1 MRAWAQKAAAV
12 AAAGALA
19 LGAGGAYV
27 AGSGTDEAAAAAP
40 AIAAAADPPDSSP
53 STIPVESTESP
64 AMPGAP
70 EKGPTPPPVVVS
82 VDPGDKAEVSTG
94 PGCVGTDLELA
105 DAGTVSLDTD
115 GLSLARQSR
124 TGGGD
129 ERRPESDDD
138 RQVETLGG
146 VLSPNGFDGDSEP
159 ASIDV
164 DLDLGDLAARMALA
178 ADMAGGGLDVGVD
191 VSGDDTA
198 SSPDC
203 GAGGVSAGLD
213 LSADDL
219 RSP

>member
-1 MRAWAQKAAAV
+1 VLFTLGEKAARMAEWGQQAWAQKAAAV

-27 AGSGTDEAAAAAP
+27 AGSGTDEVAAAAP
-40 AIAAAADPPDSSP
+40 AIAASADPPETSP
-53 STIPVESTESP
+53 FTSPVESSESP

-70 EKGPTPPPVVVS
+70 ENGPTPPPVGAS
-82 VDPGDKAEVSTG
+82 VDPGDEAEVSTD

-105 DAGTVSLDTD
+105 DAGRVSLDTD

-138 RQVETLGG
+138 RQVETLG

-164 DLDLGDLAARMALA
+164 GDLAARMALA
-178 ADMAGGGLDVGVD
+178 ADMAGGGLDV
-191 VSGDDTA
+191 SGDDTA

-203 GAGGVSAGLD
+203 GAA
-213 LSADDL
+213 A
-219 RSP
+219 